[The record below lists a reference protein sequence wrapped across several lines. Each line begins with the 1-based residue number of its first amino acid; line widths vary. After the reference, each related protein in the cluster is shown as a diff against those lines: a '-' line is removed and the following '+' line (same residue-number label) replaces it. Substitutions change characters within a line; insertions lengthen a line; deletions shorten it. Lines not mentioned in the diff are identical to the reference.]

1 MGLQLHVDRD
11 INTGYSSHVTGILFG
26 LKVYAGAYHAM
37 VSIKSNY
44 ESFSWSCYVPSNCH
58 LLIQSPLY

>member
-11 INTGYSSHVTGILFG
+11 INTGYGGHVTGILFG
-26 LKVYAGAYHAM
+26 LKGYAGAYHAM

-44 ESFSWSCYVPSNCH
+44 EMD
-58 LLIQSPLY
+58 